1 MASTTIWHSPTE
13 LVHECLQMFNR
24 SHTLVSISTQPISA
38 AYGNINRREMNMPE
52 INANINKAAKDLA
65 SVAKDATYVVV
76 GAGVIGFQKAQ
87 VQRQDLLKRLG
98 DPKVEI
104 GSRIQGV
111 RSDLSGAIH
120 TVDAQLEDLISKVE
134 AAFAPFE
141 DRLPTPARDLAKQVH
156 VQAKETRTQILDRIL
171 TVAG

>member
-1 MASTTIWHSPTE
+1 
-13 LVHECLQMFNR
+13 
-24 SHTLVSISTQPISA
+24 
-38 AYGNINRREMNMPE
+38 MNMPE
-52 INANINKAAKDLA
+52 INTNINKAAQDLA
-65 SVAKDATYVVV
+65 NVAKDATYVVI
-76 GAGVIGFQKAQ
+76 GAGVLGFQKAQ

-98 DPKVEI
+98 DPKVEV

-120 TVDAQLEDLISKVE
+120 TVNAQLEDLISKVE

-156 VQAKETRTQILDRIL
+156 VQAKETRSQIRHRIL